1 MLSWLAEQKI
11 TEAMRQGEFDNL
23 PGEGKPLKIEDL
35 SGVPEELR
43 MAYKVMKN
51 AGYVPEEIQLSQD
64 LVRLDDLIAACGDG
78 PERWALQRKRSEQQ
92 LRLNMLADQRG
103 LQHNVAFQQYEGAI
117 RRRLEYV
124 RRET

>member
-11 TEAMRQGEFDNL
+11 AEAMRQGEFDNL
-23 PGEGKPLKIEDL
+23 PGEGKPLTIEDL

-51 AGYVPEEIQLSQD
+51 AGYVPEEIQISQD

-78 PERWALQRKRSEQQ
+78 PELWALQRKRSEQQ
-92 LRLNMLADQRG
+92 LRFNMLADQRG
-103 LQHNVAFQQYEGAI
+103 LQHNAAFRQYEGAI
-117 RRRLEYV
+117 RERLE
-124 RRET
+124 

>member
-11 TEAMRQGEFDNL
+11 EEAMRQGEFDHL

-64 LVRLDDLIAACGDG
+64 LVRLDDLIAACGEG
-78 PERWALQRKRSEQQ
+78 PELLALQRKRSEQQ

-103 LQHNVAFQQYEGAI
+103 LYHNPAFQQYEGAI
-117 RRRLEYV
+117 RRKLE
-124 RRET
+124 

>member
-11 TEAMRQGEFDNL
+11 AEAMRQGEFDNL
-23 PGEGKPLKIEDL
+23 PGEGKPLTIEDL

-78 PERWALQRKRSEQQ
+78 PELWALQRKRSEQQ
-92 LRLNMLADQRG
+92 LRFNMLADQRG
-103 LQHNVAFQQYEGAI
+103 LQHNAAFRQYEGVI
-117 RRRLEYV
+117 RERLE
-124 RRET
+124 

>member
-11 TEAMRQGEFDNL
+11 EEAMRQGEFDHL

-64 LVRLDDLIAACGDG
+64 LVRLDDLIAACGEG
-78 PERWALQRKRSEQQ
+78 PELLALQRKRSEQQ

-103 LQHNVAFQQYEGAI
+103 LYRNPAFQQYEGAI
-117 RRRLEYV
+117 RRKLE
-124 RRET
+124 